1 MYFLLSIVSFLE
13 KFTQLTVTAETNLT
27 TPLNFFN
34 SRQRFLAG
42 NIDSD
47 RVSGME
53 RLRTV
58 YFNEFVGGSAATN
71 CKVILYEEP
80 V

>member
-34 SRQRFLAG
+34 SRQNVFSAG

-53 RLRTV
+53 RLFTLV
-58 YFNEFVGGSAATN
+58 S
-71 CKVILYEEP
+71 L
-80 V
+80 